1 MVKRKLCFGGLVR
14 MTSKLHGITRPFL
27 ALAVATLAACSS
39 ASSGNNG
46 SSGLAIPPH
55 NIVSTMV
62 DPAGDAATP
71 GGVAWDITQVKT
83 TLVEGPFR
91 NEYVTLQVAVSFA
104 QDVSTALPA
113 PGGQLALH
121 PNNLGVE
128 ILLDIDGNAST
139 GTTEYACSTTPNVPG
154 VEAAVDAGGYHGRNT
169 DGSYPILDMSGL
181 RKDDAPVS
189 VVGHT
194 VTYSI
199 DLAAWGAPSTGIQK
213 TRVSVIAFNG
223 YGAGG
228 GIATDC
234 APNSGTM
241 SVSGT

>member
-1 MVKRKLCFGGLVR
+1 
-14 MTSKLHGITRPFL
+14 
-27 ALAVATLAACSS
+27 
-39 ASSGNNG
+39 
-46 SSGLAIPPH
+46 
-55 NIVSTMV
+55 MV
-62 DPAGDAATP
+62 DPGGDAAAP
-71 GGVAWDITQVKT
+71 GGVVWDITQVRT

-104 QDVSTALPA
+104 QDVSSALPA

-128 ILLDIDGNAST
+128 ILLDTDGNAST
-139 GTTEYACSTTPNVPG
+139 GTAEYACSSTPNISG

-169 DGSYPILDMSGL
+169 DGSYPILDTSGL
-181 RKDDAPVS
+181 RKDDAQVT

-199 DLAAWGAPSTGIQK
+199 NLAAWGVPSTGIQK
-213 TRVSVIAFNG
+213 TRVVAIAYNG
-223 YGAGG
+223 FGAGG
-228 GIATDC
+228 GSATDC